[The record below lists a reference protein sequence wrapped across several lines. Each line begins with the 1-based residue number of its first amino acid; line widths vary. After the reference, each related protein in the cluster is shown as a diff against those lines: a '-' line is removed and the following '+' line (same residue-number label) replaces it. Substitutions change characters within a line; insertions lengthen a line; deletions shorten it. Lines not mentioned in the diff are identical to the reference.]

1 MLRSLQ
7 TQIFDAGYN
16 IPYSEIV
23 LAYYPPELVMAEPL
37 IGLKI
42 GLSDNSNINP
52 KDRLMY
58 IEQVLPII
66 LSGTRCFMR
75 ETPLNTPF
83 GYYLLTVPVP
93 RDQIRDLVNEV
104 IRVLTILENQFGIT
118 VNKEY
123 EVNVSGPCNPME
135 LEFKLMRFEV
145 PSQYAPALVQQY
157 NSPYTIGRVERIND
171 GYITVRT
178 RWRFGTNSNVLTD
191 FEHLKV
197 LAHLIAGIY

>member
-23 LAYYPPELVMAEPL
+23 VSSYPPELLMTEPL
-37 IGLKI
+37 IGFKI
-42 GLSDNSNINP
+42 GLADNSNINP
-52 KDRLMY
+52 KDRLMS
-58 IEQVLPII
+58 IEQVLPIV
-66 LSGTRCFMR
+66 LSGTRCFLR
-75 ETPLNTPF
+75 ETPLNTQF

-93 RDQIRDLVNEV
+93 RDQIRDIVNEI

-118 VNKEY
+118 INKEY

-135 LEFKLMRFEV
+135 LEFKLMRFEI
-145 PSQYAPALVQQY
+145 PSQYAPALVHQY

-171 GYITVRT
+171 QYITVRT
-178 RWRFGTNSNVLTD
+178 RWKFGSNSNIFTD